1 MVIKTAIARRTVIAY
16 EIRSPDSAGSKKTN
30 ELRSVK
36 SIGQDFISI
45 RLYYSGLAIWTPPD
59 LLTTSCLVDVSY
71 FPFDAQ
77 TCVLQFV
84 SFGTLPS
91 EVDLHSMVIK
101 TAIAR
106 RTVIA
111 YEIRSPDSAGSKKTN
126 ELRSVRK
133 RTGNIMFTRK
143 NTGRRFIVIYTSN
156 IDPASKL

>member
-1 MVIKTAIARRTVIAY
+1 
-16 EIRSPDSAGSKKTN
+16 
-30 ELRSVK
+30 
-36 SIGQDFISI
+36 
-45 RLYYSGLAIWTPPD
+45 
-59 LLTTSCLVDVSY
+59 
-71 FPFDAQ
+71 
-77 TCVLQFV
+77 
-84 SFGTLPS
+84 
-91 EVDLHSMVIK
+91 MVIK